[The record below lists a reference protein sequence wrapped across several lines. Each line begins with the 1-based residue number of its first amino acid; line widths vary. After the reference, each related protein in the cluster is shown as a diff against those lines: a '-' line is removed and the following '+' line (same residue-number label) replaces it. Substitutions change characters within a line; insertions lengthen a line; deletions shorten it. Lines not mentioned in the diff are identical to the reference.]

1 MTLDIFELGRVFG
14 FVFVSFIVAML
25 ITPFVARIL
34 YTYKLGKH
42 IRQDGSTPVFTKLH
56 LHKAGTPT
64 MGGILIWGTVLI
76 LLVISSAVATIFNGT
91 VLTIFTIEIPL
102 AQLSFLSRAET
113 YVPMGAL
120 FAAAFI
126 GIADDLMDVFR
137 IGGGLRLRH
146 RLFLYTALSAFV
158 AWWFAFKLGFDSIAI
173 PFAGDMTIGL
183 WPYFLFVILVLVAT
197 SFSVNETDGL
207 DGLAG
212 GVLATCFVS
221 FGVLAFIQ
229 GRFELAAL
237 IAIVIGSLLAF
248 LWFNVHPARFFMGD
262 TGAMSMGITLG
273 IVALLTNSAL
283 ALPVI
288 GSVLVLESGSVLAQ
302 TVSKKLLK
310 KKIFLSSPLHHHFQ
324 AIGWPE
330 SKVVMRMWIISGVSA
345 GAGLVLALTL

>member
-1 MTLDIFELGRVFG
+1 MIVDIFELGRIFG
-14 FVFVSFIVAML
+14 FVFVSFVVAML

-76 LLVISSAVATIFNGT
+76 LLVISSAIATIFNET
-91 VLTIFTIEIPL
+91 VIHISKITIPL
-102 AQLSFLSRAET
+102 SDLSFLSRAET
-113 YVPMGAL
+113 YVPLGAL

-126 GIADDLMDVFR
+126 GIADDLMDVFQIR
-137 IGGGLRLRH
+137 GGLRLRH
-146 RLFLYTALSAFV
+146 RLFLYTTLAAFV
-158 AWWFAFKLGFDSIAI
+158 AWWFTFKLDFNSIAL
-173 PFAGDMTIGL
+173 PFVGDAFIGL
-183 WPYFLFVILVLVAT
+183 WYFPFVVLVLVAT

-212 GVLATCFVS
+212 GVLATSFVS

-237 IAIVIGSLLAF
+237 VAIITGALLAF

-262 TGAMSMGITLG
+262 TGAMSLGMTLG
-273 IVALLTNSAL
+273 IVALLTNAAL
-283 ALPVI
+283 ALPII
-288 GSVLVLESGSVLAQ
+288 GFVLVLESASVLIQVA
-302 TVSKKLLK
+302 SKKILK
-310 KKIFLSSPLHHHFQ
+310 RKVFRSAPLHHHFQ

-330 SKVVMRMWIISGVSA
+330 SKVVMRMWIVSGVSA

>member
-1 MTLDIFELGRVFG
+1 MTVDIFELGRVLG
-14 FVFVSFIVAML
+14 FLFISFVIAML

-64 MGGILIWGTVLI
+64 MGGIIIWGAVLI
-76 LLVISSAVATIFNGT
+76 LLVACSAVATIFNET
-91 VLTIFTIEIPL
+91 TLHLSKVAIPF
-102 AQLSFLSRAET
+102 AELSFLSRAET

-137 IGGGLRLRH
+137 IRGGLRLRH
-146 RLFLYTALSAFV
+146 RLFLYTAVSAFV

-173 PFAGDMTIGL
+173 PFVGDVTIGIGY
-183 WPYFLFVILVLVAT
+183 YFLFVILVLVAT

-207 DGLAG
+207 DGLAA
-212 GVLATCFVS
+212 GVLAMCFVS
-221 FGVLAFIQ
+221 FGILAFIQ
-229 GRFELAAL
+229 GSFDLAAL
-237 IAIVIGSLLAF
+237 IAIIVGALLAF

-262 TGAMSMGITLG
+262 TGAMSLGITLG

-283 ALPVI
+283 ALPII
-288 GSVLVLESGSVLAQ
+288 GSVLVLESASVLIQAI
-302 TVSKKLLK
+302 SKKLFK

-330 SKVVMRMWIISGVSA
+330 SKVVMRMWIVSGVSA

>member
-1 MTLDIFELGRVFG
+1 MIVDIFELGRVLG
-14 FVFVSFIVAML
+14 FLFVSFIVAML

-64 MGGILIWGTVLI
+64 MGGIIIWGAALV
-76 LLVISSAVATIFNGT
+76 LLVVSSAIATIFKET
-91 VLTIFTIEIPL
+91 TLYIADVAIPL
-102 AQLSFLSRAET
+102 SELSFLSRAET
-113 YVPMGAL
+113 YVPLGAL

-126 GIADDLMDVFR
+126 GIADDLMDVFQIR
-137 IGGGLRLRH
+137 GGLRLRH
-146 RLFLYTALSAFV
+146 RLFLYTALAAFV
-158 AWWFAFKLGFDSIAI
+158 AWWFTFKLEFDSIAL
-173 PFAGDMTIGL
+173 PFIGDASIGL
-183 WPYFLFVILVLVAT
+183 WYFPFVILVLVAT

-212 GVLATCFVS
+212 GVLATSFVS

-229 GRFELAAL
+229 GRFELATL
-237 IAIVIGSLLAF
+237 IAIITGGLLAF

-262 TGAMSMGITLG
+262 TGAMSLGMTLG
-273 IVALLTNSAL
+273 IVALLTNAAL
-283 ALPVI
+283 ALPLI
-288 GSVLVLESGSVLAQ
+288 GLVLVLESASVLIQ
-302 TVSKKLLK
+302 VTSKKLFK
-310 KKIFLSSPLHHHFQ
+310 KKVFLSSPLHHHFQ

-330 SKVVMRMWIISGVSA
+330 SKVVMRMWIVSGVSA